1 MAEPGGTLR
10 CQHDPQECSNC
21 MQGLLTLLRTLDN
34 IEERTGRVPTMPIV
48 LLLFGC
54 ESAWQPAP
62 LA

>member
-1 MAEPGGTLR
+1 
-10 CQHDPQECSNC
+10 